1 MMEKKKKELLGTISD
16 ESFITIFMAGVL
28 LLLFAIACVAV
39 PNFASKSN
47 VLALLTNN
55 WYLVVL
61 GIGATFIVK
70 TGNMDMSLGGIVAM
84 AGVLVAF
91 FCQGTNATRALD
103 IGLGLSFFPAAL
115 LAIACCMVIGL
126 INAFFIAKM
135 KVASLIITL
144 GTGFLA
150 RGIAQIIARG
160 AQRSTNLDDS
170 FGLVG
175 KMYVKIGDTSIK
187 LSVIIMLVILVIF
200 YIIEKKTVFGRTTYY
215 VGANA
220 EAAKLSGIKAD
231 RHLGTL
237 FVINSILAAIV
248 GIVLASEYLAGYST
262 RGKGFEFDALCVTLL
277 GGTSASGG
285 FGSVLGAFIGAMIF
299 SIVTNAAGGMLL
311 SPDWT
316 YILKGVVTFLAIVAQ
331 RYALDKR
338 KS

>member
-1 MMEKKKKELLGTISD
+1 MEKEKKKLFVALSD
-16 ESFITIFMAGVL
+16 EIFIILFMTVVL
-28 LLLFAIACVAV
+28 LVLFAIACMAV
-39 PNFASKSN
+39 PNFSSKSN
-47 VLALLTNN
+47 ILALLTNN

-91 FCQGTNATRALD
+91 FCQGRDATRALD

-115 LAIACCMVIGL
+115 LAILCCMVMGL
-126 INAFFIAKM
+126 INAFFIARL

-150 RGIAQIIARG
+150 RGIAQIIAKG

-170 FGLVG
+170 FGMVG
-175 KMYVKIGDTSIK
+175 KMYVHLGNTSIK
-187 LSVIIMLVILVIF
+187 LSVIIMLVTLIIF

-220 EAAKLSGIKAD
+220 QAAKLSGIKAD
-231 RHLGTL
+231 RHLGML
-237 FVINSILAAIV
+237 FVINSVLAAIV

-277 GGTSASGG
+277 GGTAISGG
-285 FGSVLGAFIGAMIF
+285 FGSVLGAFIGTMIF

-338 KS
+338 KA

>member
-1 MMEKKKKELLGTISD
+1 MSD
-16 ESFITIFMAGVL
+16 ELFIILFMTGVL
-28 LLLFAIACVAV
+28 IALFAIGCTAV
-39 PNFASKSN
+39 PNFAGKSN
-47 VLALLTNN
+47 ILALLTNN

-70 TGNMDMSLGGIVAM
+70 TGNLDMSLGGIVAM
-84 AGVLVAF
+84 SGVLVAF
-91 FCQGTNATRALD
+91 FCQGTDATRTLD

-115 LAIACCMVIGL
+115 LTILCCMVIGL
-126 INAFFIAKM
+126 VNAFFIARL

-160 AQRSTNLDDS
+160 AQRSTNLNDS
-170 FGLVG
+170 FGMVG
-175 KMYVKIGDTSIK
+175 KMYVELGSTSIK
-187 LSVIIMLVILVIF
+187 FSVIIMLVALIIF

-220 EAAKLSGIKAD
+220 EAARLSGIKAD
-231 RHLGTL
+231 RHLGAL
-237 FVINSILAAIV
+237 FVINSALAAIV

-262 RGKGFEFDALCVTLL
+262 RGQGFEFDALCVTLL
-277 GGTSASGG
+277 GGTAIAGG
-285 FGSVLGAFIGAMIF
+285 FGSVLGAFIGTMIF

-316 YILKGVVTFLAIVAQ
+316 FILKGVVTFLAIVAQ

-338 KS
+338 KA

>member
-1 MMEKKKKELLGTISD
+1 MEKEKKKLFVALSD
-16 ESFITIFMAGVL
+16 EIFIILFMTVVL
-28 LLLFAIACVAV
+28 LLLFAIACMVV

-47 VLALLTNN
+47 ILALLTNN

-91 FCQGTNATRALD
+91 FCQGRDATRALD

-115 LAIACCMVIGL
+115 LAILCCIVIGL
-126 INAFFIAKM
+126 INAFFIARL

-150 RGIAQIIARG
+150 RGIAQIIAKG

-175 KMYVKIGDTSIK
+175 KMYVHFGNTSIK
-187 LSVIIMLVILVIF
+187 LSVIIMLVTLIIF
-200 YIIEKKTVFGRTTYY
+200 YIIEKKTIFGRTTYY

-220 EAAKLSGIKAD
+220 QAAKLSGIKAD
-231 RHLGTL
+231 KHLGRL
-237 FVINSILAAIV
+237 FVINSVLAAIV
-248 GIVLASEYLAGYST
+248 GIMLASEYLAGYST
-262 RGKGFEFDALCVTLL
+262 RGRGFEFDALCVTLL
-277 GGTSASGG
+277 GGTAISGG
-285 FGSVLGAFIGAMIF
+285 FGSVLGAFIGTMIF

-338 KS
+338 KA

>member
-1 MMEKKKKELLGTISD
+1 MVKEKKKLLGAISD
-16 ESFITIFMAGVL
+16 ELFIILFMTGVL
-28 LLLFAIACVAV
+28 LVLFVIACITV
-39 PNFASKSN
+39 PNFACKSN

-55 WYLVVL
+55 WYLVIL

-91 FCQGTNATRALD
+91 FCQGRDASRTLD

-115 LAIACCMVIGL
+115 LAILCCMVIGL
-126 INAFFIAKM
+126 INAFFIARL

-175 KMYVKIGDTSIK
+175 KMYVKLGSTSIK
-187 LSVIIMLVILVIF
+187 LSVIIMVVILIIF

-220 EAAKLSGIKAD
+220 QAAKLSGIKAD
-231 RHLGTL
+231 RHLGML
-237 FVINSILAAIV
+237 FVINSVLAAIV

-262 RGKGFEFDALCVTLL
+262 RGRGFEFDALCVTLL
-277 GGTSASGG
+277 GGTSIAGG
-285 FGSVLGAFIGAMIF
+285 FGSVMGAFIGTMIF
-299 SIVTNAAGGMLL
+299 SIVTNASGGMLL

-316 YILKGVVTFLAIVAQ
+316 FILKGVVTFLAIVAQ

-338 KS
+338 NA